1 MHTTPISPS
10 IRIHMMIFVQKLK
23 EKIQFK
29 NFISNKTVNHMYFFT
44 FILHVPDMFNTVYTS
59 YYTLHFT

>member
-10 IRIHMMIFVQKLK
+10 IHIYMMIFVRKVK
-23 EKIQFK
+23 EKVQFV

-44 FILHVPDMFNTVYTS
+44 FIPHVPDMFNTVNT
-59 YYTLHFT
+59 